1 MKIYK
6 IEAGSFHVDGGA
18 AFGVV
23 PKVVWKKRYPCNEDN
38 YCRVNTRCLLVD
50 TGSRKILIDAG
61 AGDKQPDYLKFYKFT
76 DMPDLASEVEKTG
89 IKCSEITDLIFTH
102 LHFDHCGG
110 ATRYKTG
117 TKEVELVFPNATHW
131 VGKAQWKNFLNPNVR
146 EADSY
151 FKENIMP
158 IFEAG
163 KLEIV
168 SENQFI
174 CPEIEMRLFN
184 GHTAGQ
190 LVIYISY
197 GNKTLVYSGD
207 VVSLAANIP
216 LAWLSAY
223 DIFPLTAMEEKK
235 ELLDD
240 VAADGK
246 ILIFEHDAYTECCT
260 IEPNYN
266 KHKVKEIFKLAD
278 V

>member
-131 VGKAQWKNFLNPNVR
+131 VGKAQWENFLNPNVR